1 MKKNTTSI
9 KPDKRLGQHFIF
21 SEDILERIAMQCE
34 PSPDDIMVEIGAGTG
49 KLTAILLK
57 YAGRVI
63 AIELDRRLVSHLKE
77 RFKDTNVE
85 IVQGDAMEFDYAGV
99 AERFGRRIKIVGNL
113 PFSIT
118 SPLLFKLMRIYKH
131 IELMVFMVQREV
143 GERICSPP
151 GSKKYGILSVLC
163 RLYWK
168 VERLFI
174 VKKGSFYPPPSV
186 SACVI
191 RFIPDP
197 HPALS
202 NINPEDLTMLIK
214 KAFSRR
220 RKMLKN
226 TIVESAKGAEGEDL
240 IGKIMEAGIDPKL
253 RAEDLSHEDFIR
265 LYQIIYSP
273 GGKYKNLID
282 SS

>member
-1 MKKNTTSI
+1 MKKNIPSI

-21 SEDILERIAMQCE
+21 SEDILERIALQCE
-34 PSPDDIMVEIGAGTG
+34 PSPDDIIVEIGAGTG
-49 KLTAILLK
+49 ALTAILLK

-63 AIELDRRLVSHLKE
+63 AIELDKRLISQLNE
-77 RFKDTNVE
+77 SFKNTNVD
-85 IVQGDAMEFDYAGV
+85 IVHADAIEFDYAAI
-99 AERFGRRIKIVGNL
+99 AEKYGRRIKIVGNL

-118 SPLLFKLMRIYKH
+118 SPLLFKLMKIHNH
-131 IELMVFMVQREV
+131 IGLMVFMVQREV

-186 SACVI
+186 SGCVI
-191 RFIPDP
+191 RFVPDP

-202 NINPEDLTMLIK
+202 YINPEDLTMLVK
-214 KAFSRR
+214 KAFTKR

-226 TIVESAKGAEGEDL
+226 TIVERAEGLEGKDL
-240 IGKIMEAGIDPKL
+240 IGKIMEAGIDPKC
-253 RAEDLSHEDFIR
+253 RAEDLSLEDFIR

-273 GGKYKNLID
+273 QG
-282 SS
+282 